1 MADFEPKERLQTLQS
16 WLGCLVSKAET
27 ARWNIAKQQAKAGG
41 RLDAVSDEA
50 TLAELGILS
59 AVP

>member
-1 MADFEPKERLQTLQS
+1 MP
-16 WLGCLVSKAET
+16 
-27 ARWNIAKQQAKAGG
+27 AKQRAQAGG

-59 AVP
+59 AVL